1 MIRIRL
7 LILCLTC
14 SVMNYAQN
22 LNLVTTLDN
31 AVEETSGL
39 IYFDNRL
46 ITHNDSGGDAAL
58 YEINTGNGAI
68 SRTVSIQDATNT
80 DWEDICD
87 DENYIY
93 IGDFG
98 NNNGNRTNL
107 RIYKILKTDYLNN
120 TVVTPEVI
128 RFSYADQTD
137 FTAAPQNTNYDG
149 EALISYGE
157 DLFVF
162 TKNWKDG
169 RTNIYKIPKT
179 AGTHDAERVDSFDSQ
194 GLVTGGSYNVL
205 SEKVV
210 LTGYAGIT
218 PFIIELTGF
227 SNGQFSNGVIDR
239 YNVSTPSSYSFQI
252 EAITHFNEN
261 DYYLSAEQNVLGKT
275 SLYSISA
282 KTLSVGIHQLNPEH
296 LFPNPVKDILNIDYD
311 ADIEKTEIYDYLGKK
326 VFEDHSNKKSLGIK
340 NLAKGI
346 YVLKLYSQRGSVS
359 MKFIKE

>member
-1 MIRIRL
+1 MRL
-7 LILCLTC
+7 LILFLTC

-31 AVEETSGL
+31 SVDETSGL
-39 IYFDNRL
+39 IFFDSRL

-58 YEINTGNGAI
+58 YEINTNSGAV
-68 SRTVSIQDATNT
+68 SRTVTIKDASNT
-80 DWEDICD
+80 DWEDICE

-120 TVVTPEVI
+120 AEVTPELI

-137 FTAAPQNTNYDG
+137 FTAAPQNTNYDA
-149 EALISYGE
+149 EALISFGE
-157 DLFVF
+157 NLFIF

-169 RTNIYKIPKT
+169 QTNIYKIPK
-179 AGTHDAERVDSFDSQ
+179 APGTYSADRVDSFDAQ
-194 GLVTGGSYNVL
+194 GLVTAGSYNKL

-218 PFIIELTGF
+218 PFIIELAGF
-227 SNGQFSNGVIDR
+227 SNGKFSNGVIDR
-239 YNVSTPSSYSFQI
+239 YNVSTPTSYSFQI
-252 EAITHFNEN
+252 EAVTYFNEN
-261 DYYLSAEQNVLGKT
+261 EYYISAEQNALGKT

-296 LFPNPVKDILNIDYD
+296 LFPNPVKDLLTIDSD

-326 VFEDHSNKKSLGIK
+326 VFEDRSNKKTLAVK

-346 YVLKLYSQRGSVS
+346 YVLKLYSQSGSVS

>member
-1 MIRIRL
+1 MRL
-7 LILCLTC
+7 LTMCLTC
-14 SVMNYAQN
+14 SVLGYAQN
-22 LNLVTTLDN
+22 LNLVTTMDDL
-31 AVEETSGL
+31 VQETSGL
-39 IYFDNRL
+39 VFFDSRL
-46 ITHNDSGGDAAL
+46 ITHNDSGGEAAL
-58 YEINTGNGAI
+58 YEINTNNGVV
-68 SRTVSIQDATNT
+68 SRTVEIKDASNT

-120 TVVTPEVI
+120 AEVTAEVI

-137 FTAAPQNTNYDG
+137 FSAAPQNTNYDA
-149 EALISYGE
+149 EAIISYGE
-157 DLFVF
+157 NLFVF

-169 RTNIYKIPKT
+169 RTNIYKIPKA
-179 AGTHDAERVDSFDSQ
+179 AGTYSVERVDSFDAQ
-194 GLVTGGSYNVL
+194 GLVTAGSYNIL
-205 SEKVV
+205 SEKVM

-227 SNGQFSNGVIDR
+227 SNGKFSNGVIDR
-239 YNVSTPSSYSFQI
+239 YNVSTPTTYSFQI
-252 EAITHFNEN
+252 EAVTYFNEN
-261 DYYLSAEQNVLGKT
+261 EYYISAEKNALGNT
-275 SLYSISA
+275 SLYSVSA

-296 LFPNPVKDILNIDYD
+296 LFPNPVKEFLNIDSD

-326 VFEDHSNKKSLGIK
+326 VFEDHSNKKTLGIK
-340 NLAKGI
+340 NLSKGI
-346 YVLKLYSQRGSVS
+346 YVLKLYSQNGSVS